1 MTRTIFSR
9 PRSVAASVLAVALLV
24 PAVAPV
30 HGQRR
35 EVRNTTH
42 TNLNQNR
49 NVNVNERRNTNV
61 NVNERRNTNVNV
73 NRNTNVNVNVN
84 HRGGYYGGVYY
95 DRGPSVA
102 GVVAAT
108 VATAIVVGTIVHS
121 LPPSCSTVVVNG
133 FAYQNCGGTYYQ
145 PQYQGSSVTYIVVNH
160 P

>member
-1 MTRTIFSR
+1 MKHAI
-9 PRSVAASVLAVALLV
+9 PAVAVALLALAVV
-24 PAVAPV
+24 PAHA
-30 HGQRR
+30 QRR
-35 EVRNTTH
+35 DVRNTTH

-49 NVNVNERRNTNV
+49 NTNVNQNRNV

-73 NRNTNVNVNVN
+73 NRNTNVNVNRHVDVDVHN
-84 HRGGYYGGVYY
+84 HGGYYGGVYY

-108 VATAIVVGTIVHS
+108 VATAIVVGTIVNS

-145 PQYQGSSVTYIVVNH
+145 PRYQGSSVTYIVVNH

>member
-1 MTRTIFSR
+1 MTRAIFSCAR
-9 PRSVAASVLAVALLV
+9 PVAARVLAVALLALAVV
-24 PAVAPV
+24 PVQA
-30 HGQRR
+30 QRR

-49 NVNVNERRNTNV
+49 NVNVNQNR
-61 NVNERRNTNVNV
+61 NVNV
-73 NRNTNVNVNVN
+73 NRNTNVNVRHNTNVN
-84 HRGGYYGGVYY
+84 VNVNRGYYGGVYY

-108 VATAIVVGTIVHS
+108 VATAIVVGTIVNS
-121 LPPSCSTVVVNG
+121 LPPSCSTVIVNG